1 MPNEPEQRGD
11 FDSPWKDIL
20 SSYFEEFIAFF
31 FPQANSAIDWSKPYQ
46 FLDTELQQ
54 IVRDAELGKRIADK
68 LAQVWL
74 NNGESTWVLVH
85 IEIQNQPKSD
95 FAKRMYTYNHRIFD
109 RYDRQVASLAV
120 LSDEQAD
127 WKPTQFGYQLLGCEV
142 NFKFPVVKL
151 LDYQQNWQELEE
163 SSNPF
168 ATVVMAHL
176 KAQET
181 RGQQQE
187 RKTWKLSL
195 TRRLYERG
203 YQRQQ
208 IIDLFRFIDWVMA
221 LPKELEEDFRQ
232 EINQYEEER
241 RMRYVTSIERLGI
254 EEGIKQGVLRM
265 LLRQLQRRFESVPEE
280 VQTRLSEIS
289 VEQLEALSD
298 VALTVDSLD
307 EFVERIG
314 IEPSLQPDALQMQQ
328 QGALRMLQRLLQRRF
343 QSVPEE
349 VHNRLTAYSVEQLEE
364 LLDVAL
370 TVDSLAEFVNS
381 LPA

>member
-142 NFKFPVVKL
+142 NFKSDGFMREV
-151 LDYQQNWQELEE
+151 
-163 SSNPF
+163 
-168 ATVVMAHL
+168 
-176 KAQET
+176 
-181 RGQQQE
+181 
-187 RKTWKLSL
+187 
-195 TRRLYERG
+195 
-203 YQRQQ
+203 
-208 IIDLFRFIDWVMA
+208 
-221 LPKELEEDFRQ
+221 
-232 EINQYEEER
+232 INDN
-241 RMRYVTSIERLGI
+241 
-254 EEGIKQGVLRM
+254 K
-265 LLRQLQRRFESVPEE
+265 
-280 VQTRLSEIS
+280 
-289 VEQLEALSD
+289 
-298 VALTVDSLD
+298 
-307 EFVERIG
+307 
-314 IEPSLQPDALQMQQ
+314 
-328 QGALRMLQRLLQRRF
+328 
-343 QSVPEE
+343 
-349 VHNRLTAYSVEQLEE
+349 
-364 LLDVAL
+364 
-370 TVDSLAEFVNS
+370 
-381 LPA
+381 

>member
-20 SSYFEEFIAFF
+20 SSYFEEFIGFF
-31 FPQANSAIDWSKPYQ
+31 FPQANRAIDWSKPYQ

-127 WKPTQFGYQLLGCEV
+127 WKPTQFGYELLGCEV

-328 QGALRMLQRLLQRRF
+328 QGALRMLRRLLQRRF
-343 QSVPEE
+343 ESVPEE
-349 VHNRLTAYSVEQLEE
+349 VHNRLTTYSVEQLEE

>member
-120 LSDEQAD
+120 LSDEQAE

-232 EINQYEEER
+232 QLNVYEEER
-241 RMRYVTSIERLGI
+241 RMQYVTSIERIGMEKGI
-254 EEGIKQGVLRM
+254 Q
-265 LLRQLQRRFESVPEE
+265 
-280 VQTRLSEIS
+280 
-289 VEQLEALSD
+289 
-298 VALTVDSLD
+298 
-307 EFVERIG
+307 
-314 IEPSLQPDALQMQQ
+314 
-328 QGALRMLQRLLQRRF
+328 
-343 QSVPEE
+343 
-349 VHNRLTAYSVEQLEE
+349 
-364 LLDVAL
+364 
-370 TVDSLAEFVNS
+370 
-381 LPA
+381 